1 MAEPRNGAPAATP
14 LAPPR
19 PARRALPWDGA
30 PPPPPTA
37 PADAPR
43 AEARGPPVLVPRGD
57 AFGPRRRISSTETPE
72 NARPLRVATL
82 PRARADC
89 LSPVRGICMKSM
101 VAAHLS
107 FLITLHQAASLS
119 RTVAAMSWG
128 GAAPTG
134 RGRPAGRRFC
144 PLIGKRNALAR
155 PSFAPGRWVRPE
167 RPLPA
172 RRPCPGPGR
181 DMTNRPPSQR

>member
-1 MAEPRNGAPAATP
+1 M
-14 LAPPR
+14 
-19 PARRALPWDGA
+19 
-30 PPPPPTA
+30 
-37 PADAPR
+37 
-43 AEARGPPVLVPRGD
+43 LVPRGD

-82 PRARADC
+82 PRARADR

-128 GAAPTG
+128 EPPRRAADAPRAAG
-134 RGRPAGRRFC
+134 SVPSSGSAMRWLVLVSRPVAG
-144 PLIGKRNALAR
+144 
-155 PSFAPGRWVRPE
+155 
-167 RPLPA
+167 
-172 RRPCPGPGR
+172 
-181 DMTNRPPSQR
+181 